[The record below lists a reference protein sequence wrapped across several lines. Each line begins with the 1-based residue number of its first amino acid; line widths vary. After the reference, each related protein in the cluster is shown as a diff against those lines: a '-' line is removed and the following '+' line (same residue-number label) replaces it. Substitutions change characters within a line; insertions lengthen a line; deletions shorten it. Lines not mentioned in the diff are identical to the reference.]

1 MVAAMARHSDPE
13 AAAGEVL
20 RLGTIASIDLANAT
34 CTAQSGDIVTGDVPW
49 IAQRAGNVRA
59 WSPPSVGE
67 QCLILA
73 PEGDL
78 AAALVIV
85 GLYSDACPPPSSD
98 PNVTLTEYPDGA
110 IISYDHAA
118 HELTAT
124 LPAGGTVTIE
134 APGGVTIIGDTGSVG
149 DTHIAGGL
157 NVSGTI
163 TAAEDVIGGGISLKS
178 HKHGQVQAGSAQSGA
193 PV

>member
-1 MVAAMARHSDPE
+1 MVAAMARILDPE

-20 RLGTIASIDLANAT
+20 RLGTIASVDPANAT
-34 CTAQSGDIVTGDVPW
+34 CTAQSGDLVTGDIPW

-78 AAALVIV
+78 DAALVIV
-85 GLYSDACPPPSSD
+85 GLYSDACPPPSVD
-98 PNVTLTEYPDGA
+98 PNVSLTEYPDGA
-110 IISYDHAA
+110 VIAYDHVA

-134 APGGVTIIGDTGSVG
+134 APGGVTIIGDTGIVG
-149 DTHIAGGL
+149 DTHIAGNL
-157 NVSGTI
+157 NVSGTVQ
-163 TAAEDVIGGGISLKS
+163 AMEDVIAGSISLKS

>member
-134 APGGVTIIGDTGSVG
+134 APGGVTIIGDTGIVG
-149 DTHIAGGL
+149 DTHIAGSL

>member
-1 MVAAMARHSDPE
+1 MVAAMARYSDPE

-20 RLGTIASIDLANAT
+20 RLGTIASVDLANAT
-34 CTAQSGDIVTGDVPW
+34 CTAQSGDIVTGDIPW

-78 AAALVIV
+78 AAALAIV
-85 GLYSDACPPPSSD
+85 GLYSDACPAPSAD
-98 PNVTLTEYPDGA
+98 PNVSLIEYPDGA
-110 IISYDHAA
+110 IIAYDHAA
-118 HELTAT
+118 HALTAT
-124 LPAGGTVTIE
+124 LPAGGTLAID
-134 APGGVTIIGDTGSVG
+134 ASGGVTIIGDTVIRGNATIDG
-149 DTHIAGGL
+149 DLHVT
-157 NVSGTI
+157 GTV
-163 TAAEDVIGGGISLKS
+163 TADTDVLGGGISLKS

>member
-1 MVAAMARHSDPE
+1 MARILDPE

-20 RLGTIASIDLANAT
+20 RLGTIASVDPANAT
-34 CTAQSGDIVTGDVPW
+34 CTAQSGDLVTGDIPW

-78 AAALVIV
+78 DAALVIV
-85 GLYSDACPPPSSD
+85 GLYSDACPPPSVD
-98 PNVTLTEYPDGA
+98 PNVSLTEYPDGA
-110 IISYDHAA
+110 VIAYDHVA

-134 APGGVTIIGDTGSVG
+134 APGGVTIIGDTGIVG
-149 DTHIAGGL
+149 DTHIAGNL
-157 NVSGTI
+157 NVSGTVQ
-163 TAAEDVIGGGISLKS
+163 AMEDVIAGSISLKS

>member
-1 MVAAMARHSDPE
+1 MVAAMARFSDPE

-20 RLGTIASIDLANAT
+20 RLGTIASLDLANGT
-34 CTAQSGDIVTGDVPW
+34 CTAQSGDILTGNIPW
-49 IAQRAGNVRA
+49 IAQRAGNIRA

-78 AAALVIV
+78 DAAMVIV
-85 GLYSDACPPPSSD
+85 GLYSDACPPPSTD
-98 PNVTLTEYPDGA
+98 PNVSLVEYPDGA
-110 IISYDHAA
+110 IIAYDHVS

-124 LPAGGTVTIE
+124 LPEGGSVTID
-134 APGGVTIIGDTGSVG
+134 APGGVTIIGDTGIVG
-149 DTHIAGGL
+149 DTHIAGSL
-157 NVSGTI
+157 NVSGKI
-163 TAAEDVIGGGISLKS
+163 TANEDVIAGGISLKS
-178 HKHGQVQAGSAQSGA
+178 HKHGQVQAGAAQSGP

>member
-1 MVAAMARHSDPE
+1 MVAAMARYSDPE

-20 RLGTIASIDLANAT
+20 RLGTIASLDLANAT
-34 CTAQSGDIVTGDVPW
+34 CTAQSGDIVTGDIPW
-49 IAQRAGNVRA
+49 IAQRAGNVRT

-78 AAALVIV
+78 AAALAIV
-85 GLYSDACPPPSSD
+85 GLYSDACPPPSAD
-98 PNVTLTEYPDGA
+98 PNVSLVEYPDGA
-110 IISYDHAA
+110 IIAYDHVI
-118 HELTAT
+118 HELTVT
-124 LPAGGTVTIE
+124 LPAGGAATIE
-134 APGGVTIIGDTGSVG
+134 APGGVTIIGDTGIVG
-149 DTHIAGGL
+149 DTHIAGSL

-163 TAAEDVIGGGISLKS
+163 TANEDVIGGGISLKS
-178 HKHGQVQAGSAQSGA
+178 HKHGQVQAGTAQSGA

>member
-1 MVAAMARHSDPE
+1 MARYSDPE

-20 RLGTIASIDLANAT
+20 RLGTIASVDLANAT
-34 CTAQSGDIVTGDVPW
+34 CTAQSGDIVTGDIPW
-49 IAQRAGNVRA
+49 FAQRAGNVRA

-98 PNVTLTEYPDGA
+98 PNVSLVEYPDGA
-110 IISYDHAA
+110 VIGYDHVTHA
-118 HELTAT
+118 LTAT
-124 LPAGGTVTIE
+124 LPTGGTVTID
-134 APGGVTIIGDTGSVG
+134 ASGGIAITGDTVISGNARIDG
-149 DTHIAGGL
+149 DLHVT
-157 NVSGTI
+157 GTV
-163 TAAEDVIGGGISLKS
+163 TADTDVLAGGISLKS

>member
-20 RLGTIASIDLANAT
+20 RLGTIASVDLANAT
-34 CTAQSGDIVTGDVPW
+34 CTAQSGDIVTGDIPW

-98 PNVTLTEYPDGA
+98 PNVSLTEYPDGA
-110 IISYDHAA
+110 IISYDHAT
-118 HELTAT
+118 HGLTAT

-134 APGGVTIIGDTGSVG
+134 APGGVTIIGNTDIVG
-149 DTHIAGGL
+149 DTHIAGSL

-163 TAAEDVIGGGISLKS
+163 TAAQDVFGGGISLKS

>member
-1 MVAAMARHSDPE
+1 MVAAMARFSDPE

-20 RLGTIASIDLANAT
+20 RLGTIASVDLPNAT
-34 CTAQSGDIVTGDVPW
+34 CTAQSGDIVTGDIPW
-49 IAQRAGNVRA
+49 IAQRAGNIRA

-78 AAALVIV
+78 DAALAIV
-85 GLYSDACPPPSSD
+85 GLYSDACPPPSTD
-98 PNVTLTEYPDGA
+98 PNVSLVEYPDGA
-110 IISYDHAA
+110 VIAYDHVA

-124 LPAGGTVTIE
+124 LPEGGSITID
-134 APGGVTIIGDTGSVG
+134 APGGVTIIGDTGIVG
-149 DTHIAGGL
+149 DTHIAGNL

-163 TAAEDVIGGGISLKS
+163 KASEDVIAGSISLKS
-178 HKHGQVQAGSAQSGA
+178 HKHGQVQAGAAQSGE

>member
-20 RLGTIASIDLANAT
+20 RLGTIASVDLANAT
-34 CTAQSGDIVTGDVPW
+34 CTAQSGDIVTGDIPW

-98 PNVTLTEYPDGA
+98 PNVSLTEYPDGA
-110 IISYDHAA
+110 IISYDHAT
-118 HELTAT
+118 HGLTAT

-134 APGGVTIIGDTGSVG
+134 APGGVTIIGNTGIVG
-149 DTHIAGGL
+149 DTHIAGSL

-163 TAAEDVIGGGISLKS
+163 TAAQDVFGGGISLKS